1 MSKLIYALSKAGL
14 ELAYGPTSSYAK
26 AMTATDNPIY
36 NSVAFTTD
44 GYLYTHGKYFRII
57 PDAGTSSITTPV
69 AASAGSVTLKDTN
82 GVALGTIDVG
92 VTSVTASGVLTAGAL
107 TSGAIA
113 ITHNIVS
120 AGFGAAV
127 GGDATTA
134 SVAVPK
140 FTVDDYGHITV
151 KGTST
156 ANLDYVYVA
165 ADITTNNDYR
175 VMLGSTTSAL
185 ETIRLTKAST
195 LKFNPSTGT
204 LTASKYIGALNY
216 NFSITLNNAAA
227 TIFDN
232 TANRTLTFFAPSASG
247 TTGTKTYLTPTTNGA
262 PVWQE
267 ADTMVTQNSTNLVTS
282 NAVYNAVNA
291 AVATAD
297 AMVYKGTI
305 DATTAALPTAN
316 KGDTYKVSV
325 AGTFN
330 GTKSVEVGDMLICNT
345 DGTTTVAYASIT
357 AGSWTNWDVVQTN
370 LVSTTLGLNLLN
382 FTNPGAISFIRINAD
397 NTVTA
402 QPAANFKADLS
413 LNNVENTALSTWA
426 GTTNITT
433 LGTIATGTWNAT
445 AIAANKG
452 GTGQTAYTVGDI
464 LYASSPSVLSKLAG
478 NTTAGKQYLSQTGTG
493 SASAAPAWATI
504 AGSDITGA
512 ALTKTDDTN
521 VTLTLGGTP
530 ATSLLRAATITVG
543 WNGTLAAT
551 RGGTG
556 YGTYTAGDMLYA
568 NSPTTLAKIAK
579 PATNGFILKYNTLTD
594 TPYWAADIDTDTH
607 WTANLYVGA
616 TGAASNAATVN
627 GATYLKLWEN
637 STSRANLLI
646 TGSGATS
653 VASDANGN
661 ITISSVNSWRVVNA
675 YAWTSAAPAVLSL
688 ESIGAANLKFGDE
701 FIWNSTASELKLGWA
716 EVANNGDITYS
727 V

>member
-82 GVALGTIDVG
+82 GIALGTIDVG

-175 VMLGSTTSAL
+175 VMLGSTASTL
-185 ETIRLTKAST
+185 ETIRLTKAAT

-204 LTASKYIGALNY
+204 LTASKYIGTLNY

-227 TIFDN
+227 TVFDN
-232 TANRTLTFFAPSASG
+232 TANKTLTFFAPSASG
-247 TTGTKTYLTPTTNGA
+247 TTGTGTYLTPTTNGA
-262 PVWQE
+262 PVWQA
-267 ADTMVTQNSTNLVTS
+267 ADTTVTQSSANLVTS
-282 NAVYNAVNA
+282 GAVYAAVNA

-305 DATTAALPTAN
+305 DATATGTGLPAAN

-325 AGTFN
+325 ATGNTFN
-330 GTKSVEVGDMLICNT
+330 GTKAVEVGDMLICNT
-345 DGTTTVAYASIT
+345 DGTAAVAYASLVS
-357 AGSWTNWDVVQTN
+357 GSWTNWDVVQTN

-382 FTNPGAISFIRINAD
+382 FTNPGVISFIRINAD

-402 QPAANFKADLS
+402 QSAVNFKTDLS

-426 GTTNITT
+426 GTANITT

-464 LYASSPSVLSKLAG
+464 LYASSTSALSKLAG
-478 NTTAGKQYLSQTGTG
+478 NTTTGKQYLSQTGTG
-493 SASAAPAWATI
+493 SASAAPVWATI
-504 AGSDITGA
+504 SGADISGA
-512 ALTKTDDTN
+512 NLTEFDDTN

-530 ATSLLRAATITVG
+530 TGALLKAVSITAG
-543 WNGTLAAT
+543 WTGTLAAT

-556 YGTYTAGDMLYA
+556 YGTYTVGDMLYA
-568 NSPTTLAKIAK
+568 NSTTTLAKIAK
-579 PATNGFILKYNTLTD
+579 PATNGWVLKYNTTTD
-594 TPYWAADIDTDTH
+594 TPYWAADTDTH

-616 TGAASNAATVN
+616 TGAASNAATTN
-627 GATYLKLWEN
+627 GATYLKLYEN

-653 VASDANGN
+653 VASDASGN
-661 ITISSVNSWRVVNA
+661 ITI
-675 YAWTSAAPAVLSL
+675 TSANTWRNVLACTIASPITAL
-688 ESIGAANLKFGDE
+688 TISSSDLKFGTE
-701 FIWNSTASELKLGWA
+701 FVWDTIGSELKLGWA
-716 EVANNGDITYS
+716 LVDASGAVTYS
-727 V
+727 L